1 MISAEISIRR
11 FSSWSDQEGNEA
23 VGLLYYGFESLPA
36 EMPDRVLAH
45 LKLVATTKLRRGESF
60 TVTWRHMNG
69 AGEGRT
75 SLWMQPAIPLRF
87 VFEAAEP
94 EALDPE
100 YLHALANAANSV
112 SGIVLEW
119 ETTAASTTDDATH
132 KPAPRALVA
141 A

>member
-1 MISAEISIRR
+1 M
-11 FSSWSDQEGNEA
+11 
-23 VGLLYYGFESLPA
+23 GLLYYGFESQPA

-60 TVTWRHMNG
+60 TVTWRHANG
-69 AGEGRT
+69 SEEGRT

-87 VFEAAEP
+87 VFEASEP

-112 SGIVLEW
+112 NGIILEW
-119 ETTAASTTDDATH
+119 ENPCSDDSAVAAHAGTH
-132 KPAPRALVA
+132 RQLVA

>member
-1 MISAEISIRR
+1 M
-11 FSSWSDQEGNEA
+11 
-23 VGLLYYGFESLPA
+23 GLLYYGFESQPA

-45 LKLVATTKLRRGESF
+45 LKLVVTTKLRRGESF

-69 AGEGRT
+69 ASEGRT

-87 VFEAAEP
+87 VFEASEQ
-94 EALDPE
+94 EALDAE

-112 SGIVLEW
+112 NGIVLDW
-119 ETTAASTTDDATH
+119 ETMPGDADTEPLH
-132 KPAPRALVA
+132 AGALREMVA

>member
-1 MISAEISIRR
+1 M
-11 FSSWSDQEGNEA
+11 
-23 VGLLYYGFESLPA
+23 GLLYYGFESQPA

-45 LKLVATTKLRRGESF
+45 LKLVVTTKLRRGESF

-69 AGEGRT
+69 VAEGRT

-87 VFEAAEP
+87 VFEASEQ
-94 EALDPE
+94 EALEPE

-112 SGIVLEW
+112 NGIVLEW
-119 ETTAASTTDDATH
+119 EDPCSDDSAVAEQSGTH
-132 KPAPRALVA
+132 RQLVA

>member
-1 MISAEISIRR
+1 M
-11 FSSWSDQEGNEA
+11 FSHRSEQEGNGT
-23 VGLLYYGFESLPA
+23 VGLLYYGFESQPA

-69 AGEGRT
+69 VAEGRT

-87 VFEAAEP
+87 VFEASEP

-100 YLHALANAANSV
+100 YLHAMANAANSV
-112 SGIVLEW
+112 NGIVLDW
-119 ETTAASTTDDATH
+119 ENPHTDKSTAADHAGT
-132 KPAPRALVA
+132 RRELVA

>member
-1 MISAEISIRR
+1 M
-11 FSSWSDQEGNEA
+11 
-23 VGLLYYGFESLPA
+23 GLLYYGFESQPA

-60 TVTWRHMNG
+60 TVTWRHANG
-69 AGEGRT
+69 SAEGRT

-87 VFEAAEP
+87 VFEASEP

-112 SGIVLEW
+112 NGIILEW
-119 ETTAASTTDDATH
+119 ENPCSDDSAVAAHASSH
-132 KPAPRALVA
+132 RELVA